1 MYFLTE
7 VRFFHFFSG
16 FHREKR
22 KMADESSLLLPGSNI
37 VKDWQ
42 EVARYVFLLSHFS
55 LSSFSFYPYF
65 YSSFSHGNAIVTR
78 KARFDYFTGV
88 IRRIGMRMFLF
99 FLRFGLNSRYTWF
112 FSFFLF
118 RRISFRLFD
127 WNERVLPFFFQRSVL
142 RGVVFVLSMWKF
154 RDKFQTILHRF
165 RVSLD

>member
-1 MYFLTE
+1 M
-7 VRFFHFFSG
+7 
-16 FHREKR
+16 
-22 KMADESSLLLPGSNI
+22 
-37 VKDWQ
+37 KDWQ

-112 FSFFLF
+112 FFFSFFVEFRFVFSIETNEFFPSFSSVAFYVALFLFHPCENFAINF
-118 RRISFRLFD
+118 RRFCTDSEFRWINKFEID
-127 WNERVLPFFFQRSVL
+127 RS
-142 RGVVFVLSMWKF
+142 GFVLSKF
-154 RDKFQTILHRF
+154 FVR
-165 RVSLD
+165 

>member
-1 MYFLTE
+1 M
-7 VRFFHFFSG
+7 
-16 FHREKR
+16 
-22 KMADESSLLLPGSNI
+22 
-37 VKDWQ
+37 KDWQ

-112 FSFFLF
+112 FFFSFFVEFRFVFSIETNEFFPSFSSVALFLFHPCENFAINF
-118 RRISFRLFD
+118 RRFCTDSEFRWINKFEID
-127 WNERVLPFFFQRSVL
+127 RS
-142 RGVVFVLSMWKF
+142 GFVLSKF
-154 RDKFQTILHRF
+154 FVR
-165 RVSLD
+165 